1 MAWNYDD
8 YAEMNTY
15 FSYDSDGNIAS
26 SSSTTVGQVSKSIKY
41 VKTPEE
47 GDAGT
52 AWVNVVTAFYE
63 LFSATGAGVNYI
75 RVKAVLE

>member
-1 MAWNYDD
+1 MVWNYDD
-8 YAEMNTY
+8 YAEMNTL
-15 FSYDSDGNIAS
+15 FNQDSDGYIAS
-26 SSSTTVGQVSKSIKY
+26 SSSTPAGQVSKSIKY

-52 AWVNVVTAFYE
+52 AWVNVVTAIYDIFG
-63 LFSATGAGVNYI
+63 ATGSGVNYI